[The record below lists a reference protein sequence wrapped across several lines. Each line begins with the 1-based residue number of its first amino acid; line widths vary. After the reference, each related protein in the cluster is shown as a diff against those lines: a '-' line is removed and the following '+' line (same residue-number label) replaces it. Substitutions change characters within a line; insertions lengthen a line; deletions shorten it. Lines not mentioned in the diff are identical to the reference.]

1 MIYCSYYSGFRIVL
15 NWFVNTDSQFMDC
28 DNEHC
33 SMVRAFFQSIF
44 FARMTPKKEFE
55 KHITIQMS
63 SFFFFSLSL
72 SLFVD
77 DDRCCQI

>member
-1 MIYCSYYSGFRIVL
+1 
-15 NWFVNTDSQFMDC
+15 MDC